1 MLANFSICP
10 ASTITSLKMPI
21 GRILYVLGFF
31 FMLLCI
37 TDALLVRYAKIDLTG
52 YPYTPMVLGGIGIV
66 LVNIAR
72 FLPARKDDD
81 SRATSN

>member
-1 MLANFSICP
+1 MP
-10 ASTITSLKMPI
+10 ST
-21 GRILYVLGFF
+21 GRILYVLGLF

-37 TDALLVRYAKIDLTG
+37 IDALLVRFARIDLTG

-72 FLPARKDDD
+72 FLPARAEQD
-81 SRATSN
+81 A